1 MITFESMLHTDLN
14 KEFKH
19 NKTYSQIVVIKIG
32 GSILSELPDTFYKE
46 IVYLLD
52 NGWFPVI
59 VHGGG
64 PSISGV
70 LAKMGMKSTF
80 VDGLRVTDLETLDVV
95 QMVLNGKEN
104 SEVVKRLFRAGGK
117 AIGLSGIDDG
127 MILAEQLD
135 PKLGYVGTVK
145 NISFSLLNYFL
156 STKTIPVI
164 SPLGMGE
171 DGQIYNINA
180 DTVAQAVAINL
191 GAKKILMVSDIPG
204 IYHTDK
210 GEKVILHSLTP
221 EDIECLRTKRQVT
234 DGMIPKVDAAI
245 HCLEEGV
252 EDIYILDGREEGVLS
267 KIYNDQL
274 VGTKIYR
281 AEVI

>member
-1 MITFESMLHTDLN
+1 MLHTDLN
-14 KEFKH
+14 KDYKF
-19 NKTYSQIVVIKIG
+19 NKMYSQIVVIKIG

-80 VDGLRVTDLETLDVV
+80 IEGLRVTDLDTLDVV

-104 SEVVKRLFRAGGK
+104 SEVVKRLFKAGGR

-145 NISFSLLNYFL
+145 GISFSLLNHFL

-180 DTVAQAVAINL
+180 DTVAQAVAIHL
-191 GAKKILMVSDIPG
+191 KAKKILMVSDIPG

-221 EDIECLRTKRQVT
+221 DDIECLRTKRQVT

-252 EDIYILDGREEGVLS
+252 DDIYILDGREEGILS
-267 KIYNDQL
+267 KIFNDQS